1 MLRDIVATFNRH
13 PKKGTL
19 PLAGPFRLEPF
30 PSSRPKSV
38 SLSFSSPSGIKG
50 EKIMNCNPNGDV
62 LVDRLPPVVTT
73 HNKLI
78 VVALDQG
85 KPDRHPIGVSAG
97 SRHDGG
103 SAGQR

>member
-1 MLRDIVATFNRH
+1 
-13 PKKGTL
+13 
-19 PLAGPFRLEPF
+19 
-30 PSSRPKSV
+30 
-38 SLSFSSPSGIKG
+38 
-50 EKIMNCNPNGDV
+50 MNCNPNGDV